1 MLGGDQLRHIVVTV
15 ICIGEGRH
23 LLRGV
28 HDLIVLA
35 VGLPLLL
42 AVLLL
47 FLVALPEL
55 LVLLLEGSTNCR
67 EISFIAE
74 RLLGMGAKITSG
86 TSEGYIASQYT

>member
-1 MLGGDQLRHIVVTV
+1 MLGGDQLRHIAVTV
-15 ICIGEGRH
+15 ILIGEGRH

-35 VGLPLLL
+35 VGLSLLL

-55 LVLLLEGSTNCR
+55 LVLLLKGSTNCR
-67 EISFIAE
+67 EITFTCREAPGNGCQDHIRYSR
-74 RLLGMGAKITSG
+74 RLYSKSV
-86 TSEGYIASQYT
+86 S